1 MRRSKK
7 RLDYAKI
14 THETA
19 QRPVNWRLF
28 DSGHRHQSF
37 TSEYLLQWYSE
48 VKPLATHHQ
57 IPLYLVNNGKLTTHY
72 LRMASITPHKNGWR
86 AQIYVKGTRE
96 SKTFALKRQAQ
107 AWADARTAELR
118 AGGQAGGGRTLAQA
132 LDRFATEVAPSRR
145 GGEWEIVR
153 IKAFEK
159 HLPTLLRMDMLTPAI
174 FAEWRDKRLTEVKAS
189 SVLRETA
196 LLNTILE
203 TARREWGWIESN
215 PLKDVKMPGAPRHR
229 ERIVTGHE
237 LRAVL
242 RWLRFGKA
250 IGTDT
255 QAVGA
260 CALLALFTGMRS
272 GELTTLEWSQV
283 NKDHIKLD
291 KTKTDE
297 PRNVP
302 LTHGAAA
309 LLERLRGR
317 HPTSVLDLD
326 PRTRDALFR
335 RARRASGGA
344 GFTFHDLRHTA
355 ATRFANS
362 GRVSVLELCK
372 IMGWRDPKFALV
384 YFNPTISDLAAK
396 MR

>member
-1 MRRSKK
+1 MSSV
-7 RLDYAKI
+7 I
-14 THETA
+14 
-19 QRPVNWRLF
+19 
-28 DSGHRHQSF
+28 
-37 TSEYLLQWYSE
+37 
-48 VKPLATHHQ
+48 
-57 IPLYLVNNGKLTTHY
+57 
-72 LRMASITPHKNGWR
+72 PHKNGWR
-86 AQIYVKGTRE
+86 AHVYVNDRRA

-107 AWADARTAELR
+107 AWADAKTAEFV
-118 AGGQAGGGRTLAQA
+118 AQSGGKAISGQTLASA
-132 LDRFATEVAPSRR
+132 LDRFATEVAPGRR
-145 GGEWEIVR
+145 GGDWEVVR

-174 FAEWRDKRLTEVKAS
+174 FAEWRDKRLATVKAS

-196 LLNTILE
+196 LLNTIFE
-203 TARREWGWIESN
+203 TARREWGWLESN
-215 PLKDVKMPGAPRHR
+215 PLKDVKMPSAPRHR
-229 ERIVTGHE
+229 ERIVTGPE

-272 GELTTLEWSQV
+272 GELTSLDWHQV
-283 NKDHIKLD
+283 QKDHIKLD

-317 HPTSVLDLD
+317 HHTSVLDLD
-326 PRTRDALFR
+326 PRTRDVLFR
-335 RARRASGGA
+335 RARLASGGS

>member
-1 MRRSKK
+1 MSSV
-7 RLDYAKI
+7 I
-14 THETA
+14 T
-19 QRPVNWRLF
+19 
-28 DSGHRHQSF
+28 
-37 TSEYLLQWYSE
+37 
-48 VKPLATHHQ
+48 
-57 IPLYLVNNGKLTTHY
+57 
-72 LRMASITPHKNGWR
+72 HKNGWR
-86 AQIYVKGTRE
+86 AHVCVNGKRE

-107 AWADARTAELR
+107 AWAESRTAELR
-118 AGGQAGGGRTLAQA
+118 AGGKASGRTLAQA
-132 LDRFATEVAPSRR
+132 LARFAEEVAPGRR
-145 GGEWEIVR
+145 GEEWEVKR

-159 HLPTLLRMDMLTPAI
+159 HLPTLLRLDMLTAGT

-189 SVLRETA
+189 SVLREAA
-196 LLNTILE
+196 LLNTIFE

-215 PLKDVKMPGAPRHR
+215 PLKDVKMPSAPRHR
-229 ERIVTGHE
+229 ERIVTGPE

-242 RWLRFGKA
+242 RWLRFGRT

-272 GELTTLEWSQV
+272 GELTTLEWHQV
-283 NKDHIKLD
+283 QHDHIKLD

-309 LLERLRGR
+309 LLDRLRGR
-317 HPTSVLDLD
+317 HATSVLDLD
-326 PRTRDALFR
+326 PRTRDVLFR
-335 RARRASGGA
+335 RARLASGGA

-372 IMGWRDPKFALV
+372 IMAIMNRLLALTRSPAGRSQCR
-384 YFNPTISDLAAK
+384 FGRTG
-396 MR
+396 